1 MSRRMN
7 IFATRLQPPAKNAGF
22 ELLAEHFVV
31 PSTCLEGNETRWS
44 HLAVVVATKLVVKH
58 LIKDVRQQLMLP
70 TTYISLSSPPRKLTY
85 FLMSSN
91 PFGQNTN

>member
-7 IFATRLQPPAKNAGF
+7 IFAIRLQPPAKNAGF
-22 ELLAEHFVV
+22 EHFVV

-58 LIKDVRQQLMLP
+58 LIKDVRQQLMLR
-70 TTYISLSSPPRKLTY
+70 TTYISLSSPPEI
-85 FLMSSN
+85 
-91 PFGQNTN
+91 

>member
-7 IFATRLQPPAKNAGF
+7 IFAIRLQPLAKNAGF

-44 HLAVVVATKLVVKH
+44 HLAVVVATNLVVKH
-58 LIKDVRQQLMLP
+58 LIKDVRQQLMLR
-70 TTYISLSSPPRKLTY
+70 TTYISLSSPPEI
-85 FLMSSN
+85 
-91 PFGQNTN
+91 